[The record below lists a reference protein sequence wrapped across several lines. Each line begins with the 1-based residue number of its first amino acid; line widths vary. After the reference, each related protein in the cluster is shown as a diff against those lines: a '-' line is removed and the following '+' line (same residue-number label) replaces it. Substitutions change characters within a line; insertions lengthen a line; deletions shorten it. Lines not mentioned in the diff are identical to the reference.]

1 MNPDLSRHWQLQPGL
16 TYINHG
22 SFGACPTPVLEVQA
36 ELRARMEADAVRFLD
51 SELAVRLV
59 DVREKVGAFVHAE
72 PEDLVFLPNAT
83 GAVNA
88 VLRSLERVLQPGDEL
103 LTTNHEYNATTNA
116 LQYVASGRG
125 ASVVVASIPF
135 PIHSPDQVVDAILE
149 RVTPRTRL
157 AMFSWVTSATA
168 LIFPVERISRALAEH
183 GVEVL
188 IDAAHA
194 PGMVPMDLAALEHAG
209 VSYVT
214 GNGHKWLCSPKGAA
228 FLWVRRDRQPQI
240 HPLVISH
247 GQNSPL
253 TPNGQSR
260 FQVEFDWPGTD
271 DPTPVL
277 ALPAAIDF
285 MATLEPGGWPALR
298 AANHELVL
306 QGRDIVAAAL
316 GPTGAERLAPDDML
330 GSMVTLAVPVDLEPA
345 QTPASAE
352 ADPDVTLADDR
363 LHHDLLE
370 RDRIQVPVYAWPAKP
385 ALGPA
390 RRYLRISAQRYNDLD
405 DYTKLAEALKSRG
418 PSATTGA

>member
-1 MNPDLSRHWQLQPGL
+1 
-16 TYINHG
+16 
-22 SFGACPTPVLEVQA
+22 
-36 ELRARMEADAVRFLD
+36 
-51 SELAVRLV
+51 
-59 DVREKVGAFVHAE
+59 
-72 PEDLVFLPNAT
+72 
-83 GAVNA
+83 
-88 VLRSLERVLQPGDEL
+88 
-103 LTTNHEYNATTNA
+103 
-116 LQYVASGRG
+116 
-125 ASVVVASIPF
+125 
-135 PIHSPDQVVDAILE
+135 
-149 RVTPRTRL
+149 
-157 AMFSWVTSATA
+157 
-168 LIFPVERISRALAEH
+168 
-183 GVEVL
+183 
-188 IDAAHA
+188 
-194 PGMVPMDLAALEHAG
+194 MDLAVLERAG

-247 GQNSPL
+247 GTNSQL
-253 TPNGQSR
+253 TPHGQSR

-298 AANHELVL
+298 ALNHELVL

-316 GPTGAERLAPDDML
+316 GPTGAEHLAPDDML
-330 GSMVTLAVPVDLEPA
+330 GSMVTLAVPADLEPA

-352 ADPDVTLADDR
+352 ADPDVTLAGDP

-370 RDRIQVPVYAWPAKP
+370 RDHIQVPVYAWPAKP

-405 DYTKLAEALKSRG
+405 DYRTLASALARRH
-418 PSATTGA
+418 PGASD